1 MNEKRIGNDTKRCE
15 GETTLGML
23 IKTGYIFVILLILNF
38 VKKNPHV
45 LEKLIQYKLYDT
57 VILLSAKANVFPT
70 SL

>member
-23 IKTGYIFVILLILNF
+23 IKTGYIFVILLLNF
-38 VKKNPHV
+38 VKKPHHV

>member
-23 IKTGYIFVILLILNF
+23 IKTGYIFVILLLNF
-38 VKKNPHV
+38 VKKKNHV